1 MLGNVVFVFSGLVR
15 GGRKNVLRIAM
26 AQINSTVGDL
36 EGNVAKIR
44 KYIADTKRCGADLV
58 LFPELAVTGYPPQ
71 DLLLENGFVEK
82 KQKATRTND
91 QG

>member
-1 MLGNVVFVFSGLVR
+1 M
-15 GGRKNVLRIAM
+15 LRIAM

-36 EGNVAKIR
+36 EGNVAKIK
-44 KYIADTKRCGADLV
+44 KYIADAKSCHADLV

-82 KQKATRTND
+82 N
-91 QG
+91 